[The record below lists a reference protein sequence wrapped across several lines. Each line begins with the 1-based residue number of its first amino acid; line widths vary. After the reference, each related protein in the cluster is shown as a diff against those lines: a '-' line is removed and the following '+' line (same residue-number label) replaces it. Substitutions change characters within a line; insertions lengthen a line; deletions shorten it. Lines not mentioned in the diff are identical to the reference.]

1 MLSSS
6 GYIFLDHN
14 NFLESN
20 ELFDNDEAESDEKD
34 QNTQLFSNNMFK
46 IKEKPT
52 NIFEVVKDQID
63 LHLNIKADIK
73 EIKEVAKK
81 EITENII
88 IYIDE
93 NLDSY
98 VAIHK
103 ILTDINDNENL
114 NFDKIRFTQML
125 FYLIRQLII
134 VLLQAEMLNATLLY
148 LFKKLN
154 ILIESLIR
162 CNIKTRISSKN
173 ISPMIILGK
182 AHLKNPHSGPSH
194 VFYVHRG
201 FTQQLLQHMSQI

>member
-34 QNTQLFSNNMFK
+34 QNTQLFSYNMFK

-73 EIKEVAKK
+73 EIKEVVKK
-81 EITENII
+81 EITENKI

-114 NFDKIRFTQML
+114 NFDKIRFT
-125 FYLIRQLII
+125 
-134 VLLQAEMLNATLLY
+134 
-148 LFKKLN
+148 
-154 ILIESLIR
+154 
-162 CNIKTRISSKN
+162 
-173 ISPMIILGK
+173 
-182 AHLKNPHSGPSH
+182 
-194 VFYVHRG
+194 
-201 FTQQLLQHMSQI
+201 

>member
-34 QNTQLFSNNMFK
+34 QNTQLFSYNMFK

-162 CNIKTRISSKN
+162 CNIKTR
-173 ISPMIILGK
+173 
-182 AHLKNPHSGPSH
+182 
-194 VFYVHRG
+194 F
-201 FTQQLLQHMSQI
+201 

>member
-1 MLSSS
+1 
-6 GYIFLDHN
+6 
-14 NFLESN
+14 
-20 ELFDNDEAESDEKD
+20 
-34 QNTQLFSNNMFK
+34 MFK

-81 EITENII
+81 EIAENII

-162 CNIKTRISSKN
+162 CNIKTR
-173 ISPMIILGK
+173 
-182 AHLKNPHSGPSH
+182 
-194 VFYVHRG
+194 F
-201 FTQQLLQHMSQI
+201 